1 MDVSANELRIT
12 DYLNVKN
19 LQVSIKK
26 ISLILN
32 KNIQSLWKYFI

>member
-26 ISLILN
+26 ISSILN